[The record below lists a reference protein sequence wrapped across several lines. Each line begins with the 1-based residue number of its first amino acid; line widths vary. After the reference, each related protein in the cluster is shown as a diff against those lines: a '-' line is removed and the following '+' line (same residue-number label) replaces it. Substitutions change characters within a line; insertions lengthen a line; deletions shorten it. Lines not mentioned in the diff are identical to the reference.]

1 MNGCFAVVRSAE
13 QYAWKGREM
22 DTHAANENFT
32 PEQMYPQVTQGT
44 PIYGAEGDKVGV
56 VGEELGRHN
65 YLMAQKGWIFPKD
78 LYIPLSAIRSA
89 GPNGVHL
96 NLTKD
101 ELQNDRYQQPP
112 AETAAATGIGARE
125 RMQPAGP
132 GREVRIPVTEEEL
145 VAGRERVR
153 EGDVHVH
160 EGVVEK
166 PETITA
172 PVTHEEVVVEREPVE
187 GRTAADVGPDAFK
200 ERDIDIPVYGEKLVP
215 EKRAEVVEDVLL
227 RKQPVTEQ
235 EQVSGTVRKDV
246 VNVEGNPE
254 DLVRREGQAGMGRR
268 SAKDRFYNPDGAPR
282 ATPPE
287 ENPRTNP

>member
-1 MNGCFAVVRSAE
+1 
-13 QYAWKGREM
+13 M
-22 DTHAANENFT
+22 DTHAANENLT
-32 PEQMYPQVTQGT
+32 PEPMDAQVTQGT
-44 PIYGAEGDKVGV
+44 PIYGANDDKVGV

-65 YLMAQKGWIFPKD
+65 YLIAQKGWIFPKD

-89 GPNGVHL
+89 GPDGVYL

-112 AETAAATGIGARE
+112 AETARTAGTAALGARE
-125 RMQPAGP
+125 RMKP
-132 GREVRIPVTEEEL
+132 GREVHIPVSEEEL

-166 PETITA
+166 PETISA
-172 PVTHEEVVVEREPVE
+172 PVTHEEVVVGREPVQ
-187 GRTAADVGPDAFK
+187 GQAATDVGPDAFK
-200 ERDIDIPVYGEKLVP
+200 ERDIDIPVYGEELVP

-227 RKQPVTEQ
+227 SKRPVTEN

-246 VNVEGNPE
+246 VNVDGNP
-254 DLVRREGQAGMGRR
+254 DLIRREGRAGMKGR
-268 SAKDRFYNPDGAPR
+268 SANDRFDNPDETPGVAP
-282 ATPPE
+282 AE